1 MDEEGAAAAFG
12 QRFPSYKIRSIAME
26 SLTGFA

>member
-12 QRFPSYKIRSIAME
+12 QRYPSYKIRSIAMG
-26 SLTGFA
+26 SPTGFA

>member
-12 QRFPSYKIRSIAME
+12 QRYPPYKIRSIAMG
-26 SLTGFA
+26 SPTGSA